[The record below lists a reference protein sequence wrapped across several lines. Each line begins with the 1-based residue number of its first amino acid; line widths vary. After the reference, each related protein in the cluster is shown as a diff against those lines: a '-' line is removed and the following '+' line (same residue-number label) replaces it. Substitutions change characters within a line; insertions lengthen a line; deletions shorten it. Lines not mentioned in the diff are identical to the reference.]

1 MNPAAAMNPSFAV
14 GAGLDAGLTPR
25 AVFWMAFSY
34 AVLLVASLALKPSL
48 SIPSALWP
56 PMALEFCAFL
66 ILPIAQWP
74 AIAGIG
80 TLLDLSVIT
89 AVIMFVQGKAPS
101 LGYLL
106 ILTLTATMSCI
117 GMVLALRLSRLAID
131 ADEPGVLVAPLL
143 LFGLPLGALPG
154 CLLTTWA
161 HAVAAN
167 QPFML
172 LDVVIRC
179 LSATLTVVSLSPLVV
194 GLVRGF
200 DEPIR
205 AQAGPKERVFIGC
218 AFSSLCI
225 LYFGIPWHL
234 DRFMELMLLAAPM
247 LWLSVRCSQRA
258 VAIVCAVVAI
268 AIGIACAHGIGS
280 FPPLVSLGTWRDGI
294 VSAQLFLLIIC
305 GEAVLINRIVLKE
318 RALLRD
324 AKNKEAMLA
333 AYCKALDETEDRTRR
348 DAARDLH
355 DGVSQIMAGQ
365 SMILDALRRRM
376 GSPNLRNM
384 VDQALAA
391 CKEAQS
397 AVRVTIEDLSPPELD
412 RASTP
417 EILAWLTSFFA
428 ERYGFGVKWRLA
440 GADPAAG
447 AVACDS
453 GLMYRSLREL
463 IYNAYKHSHVDV
475 VDVIVAS
482 DSSGTWISVSDE
494 GIGFE
499 PQAPAPDGRL
509 RFGLA
514 HVTERVA
521 AAGGWLNVNSS
532 AGQGCHVT
540 LHLPVRVVGA
550 PHASVIESP
559 ESPDSAR
566 TPASIY
572 GFTRASDRPAS
583 RSEKRG

>member
-1 MNPAAAMNPSFAV
+1 MDSTAAMNRTCAV
-14 GAGLDAGLTPR
+14 GAGLDAGLAPR
-25 AVFWMAFSY
+25 AIFWMAFSY
-34 AVLLVASLALKPSL
+34 AVLLVASLILRPSM
-48 SIPSALWP
+48 SIPSALFP

-74 AIAGIG
+74 AIFGVG
-80 TLLDLSVIT
+80 TLLDLIIITPVIVAGT
-89 AVIMFVQGKAPS
+89 GKVPT

-106 ILTLTATMSCI
+106 ILTLTATITCI
-117 GMVLALRLSRLAID
+117 GMVLAFRLSRLAID

-167 QPFML
+167 QPFMV
-172 LDVVIRC
+172 LDVAIRC
-179 LSATLTVVSLSPLVV
+179 LSATLTVVSLSPVV
-194 GLVRGF
+194 LGLLRGF

-205 AQAGPKERVFIGC
+205 AQAGAKEKIFIGC

-225 LYFGIPWHL
+225 LYFGISWKL

-258 VAIVCAVVAI
+258 VAIVSAVVSI
-268 AIGIACAHGIGS
+268 GIGIACAHGIGY
-280 FPPLVSLGTWRDGI
+280 FPPLVSVGTWRDGI

-318 RALLRD
+318 RALHRD

-376 GSPNLRNM
+376 ASQHLRNM

-412 RASTP
+412 RASMP
-417 EILAWLTSFFA
+417 EILAWLTCFFA
-428 ERYGFGVKWRLA
+428 QRYGFTVKWRLA

-447 AVACDS
+447 GAAGDS
-453 GLMYRSLREL
+453 GLIYRTLREL

-475 VDVIVAS
+475 VDLIVAA

-499 PQAPAPDGRL
+499 PGAPAADGRL
-509 RFGLA
+509 HFGLA

-521 AAGGWLNVNSS
+521 AAGGWLNVNSEE
-532 AGQGCHVT
+532 GQGCHIT
-540 LHLPVRVVGA
+540 LHIPARVVGTPLASLIHSPPSSA
-550 PHASVIESP
+550 PAYI
-559 ESPDSAR
+559 
-566 TPASIY
+566 PASIY
-572 GFTRASDRPAS
+572 ELTRASDQPAS
-583 RSEKRG
+583 RPEKRG